1 MTDRRGRVTVPYMS
15 GFLRAVKVIL
25 AGGLVLVV
33 GAYLIVN
40 TASTVA
46 AAHKRS
52 VINHDLTARLASA
65 VPAAR
70 IQQAD
75 VRAAGA
81 GLGAPQVSWL
91 AQDCSFPTSDA
102 GWMVQSYRQSC
113 GLTALTAW
121 RVDSEAVARA
131 ALRAFPE
138 SLVGSP
144 PGAEEYAGT
153 HCLTLA
159 RASTGETRETTVAF
173 VPPRGD
179 ETYWC
184 GDVYRPAYLHRIV
197 DGDGQALDPTA
208 AWLVVQAQ
216 EQLGEVDLGCS
227 HWSVL
232 FCGNPFGDKP
242 AVGDLPVRS

>member
-1 MTDRRGRVTVPYMS
+1 MS
-15 GFLRAVKVIL
+15 GFLRAVKVTVI
-25 AGGLVLVV
+25 GGLVLVV

-40 TASTVA
+40 VASTVA

-70 IQQAD
+70 TQQAD

-81 GLGAPQVSWL
+81 GLGAPQVSRL

-113 GLTALTAW
+113 ALTALTAW
-121 RVDSEAVARA
+121 RVDSEATARA
-131 ALRAFPE
+131 AARAFPQA
-138 SLVGSP
+138 LVGSP
-144 PGAEEYAGT
+144 PGADEYAGT
-153 HCLTLA
+153 DCLTLA
-159 RASTGETRETTVAF
+159 RMASSATRSTEVAF

-179 ETYWC
+179 EAYWC

-197 DGDGQALDPTA
+197 DGDSRALDPTS
-208 AWLVVQAQ
+208 AWLVVQSR
-216 EQLGEVDLGCS
+216 EQLGEVDLGCT

-242 AVGDLPVRS
+242 AYGGLPASS